1 MATRPGSILVVLSA
15 VALSAAAA
23 LCGCKARGELLG
35 TIASPIGD
43 AAPGGDSGSPWPAYL
58 IGADISNVQQQQE
71 SGIVFSDTDGTPTD
85 ILQILKNHG
94 FNFARLRTFV
104 DPRASDGYAT
114 MMNVAQPYCDLAN
127 TIAMAK
133 RIKAAGLGWE
143 LDFHYSDNWADASM
157 QVIPLAWQGESL
169 PDMVKTLGDYT
180 RDAIAQLVS
189 AGVRPDIVQIGNEIT
204 PGILLTPGTV
214 TGSVDN
220 WTNLAL
226 FLQAGIDAVH
236 AVDPTIKI
244 MVHLDRGGDN
254 AGTTGWINAAIA
266 HGVHF
271 DILGEACYTNVQGDP
286 STWLSNFNSLVTQY
300 PDLGLMIVEY
310 SESADDL
317 SGNVDI
323 WRQANDIVFNLA
335 GKRGLGALVWEPTEW
350 QETLFD
356 AQGRTNAADL
366 PNPFIQGSPRINLY
380 DQMASDYG
388 LR

>member
-1 MATRPGSILVVLSA
+1 MLATV
-15 VALSAAAA
+15 AA
-23 LCGCKARGELLG
+23 LCACNARSELLG
-35 TIASPIGD
+35 TIA
-43 AAPGGDSGSPWPAYL
+43 APGGDAATGGDAGSALPAYL
-58 IGADISNVQQQQE
+58 IGADISKMQQQE
-71 SGIVFSDTDGTPTD
+71 EGGMVFTDTDGTPRD
-85 ILQILKNHG
+85 VLQILKNHG

-104 DPRASDGYAT
+104 DPRAADGYAT

-133 RIKAAGLGWE
+133 RLEAAGFGWE

-157 QVIPLAWQGESL
+157 QVIPLAWQGDSL
-169 PDMVKTLGDYT
+169 GEMVAALGTYT
-180 RDAIAQLVS
+180 RDAIQQLVS
-189 AGVRPDIVQIGNEIT
+189 AGARPDIVQIGNEIT
-204 PGILLTPGTV
+204 PGMLLTPGSV
-214 TGSVDN
+214 TGSVAN
-220 WTNLAL
+220 WDNLAL
-226 FLQAGIDAVH
+226 FLNAGIAAVH

-244 MVHLDRGGDN
+244 MMHLDRGGDN
-254 AGTTGWINAAIA
+254 AGTTSWVDAALA

-271 DILGEACYTNVQGDP
+271 DILGEACYTNVQGNP
-286 STWLSNFNSLVTQY
+286 TTWLSNFNSLVAQY
-300 PDLGLMIVEY
+300 PDLELMIVEY

-335 GKRGLGALVWEPTEW
+335 GKRGLGAYVWEPSYW

-356 AQGRTNAADL
+356 AQGRTSSPDL
-366 PNPFIQGSPRINLY
+366 PNPFILGSPRIALY

>member
-1 MATRPGSILVVLSA
+1 VRRNPGRPGSIL

-23 LCGCKARGELLG
+23 LCGCQSRSELLG
-35 TIASPIGD
+35 TIASPGDDATSGSGD
-43 AAPGGDSGSPWPAYL
+43 AGLPAYL
-58 IGADISNVQQQQE
+58 IGADISNVQQQEE
-71 SGIVFSDTDGTPTD
+71 SGIAFTDTDGTQGD

-104 DPRASDGYAT
+104 DPSASDGYAT

-127 TIAMAK
+127 TIDMAR

-157 QVIPLAWQGESL
+157 QVIPLAWQGDSL
-169 PDMVKTLGDYT
+169 ADMVMALGSYT
-180 RDAIAQLVS
+180 KDAVAQLVS

-204 PGILLTPGTV
+204 PGLLLTPGAV

-220 WTNLAL
+220 WDNLAL
-226 FLQAGIDAVH
+226 FLNAGIDAVH

-244 MVHLDRGGDN
+244 MMHLDRGGDN
-254 AGTTGWINAAIA
+254 AGTTTWVSAAIA

-300 PDLGLMIVEY
+300 PDLKLMIVEY

-317 SGNVDI
+317 SGDVDI

-335 GKRGLGALVWEPTEW
+335 GKRGLGAFVWEPTGW

-356 AQGRTNAADL
+356 AQGRTDATDL
-366 PNPFIQGSPRINLY
+366 PNPFLLGSPRIALY